1 MYQNKRTGNKDMK
14 QVKKPLKTGGVFFTD
29 ANLNIVK
36 FTKKQA
42 ETQIKRFRRDAERKL
57 TNNFKYKH
65 LELVEKGDYF
75 TYSMA

>member
-1 MYQNKRTGNKDMK
+1 MK
-14 QVKKPLKTGGVFFTD
+14 QIKKPLKTSSVFLTD
-29 ANLNIVK
+29 ANFNIIK
-36 FTKKQA
+36 FTKRQA

-65 LELVEKGDYF
+65 LELIEKEDYF